1 MGSIDPARLQF
12 RMPPAWPAKWHSHS
26 PDCAKPGQQQ
36 TTGYECGK
44 SKSSLSPAPL
54 NVWRATCEDA
64 ATQQLTIRELL
75 ASARANI
82 LSSPATNSY
91 ARLVLQKAA
100 RTAGKRGRERQWT
113 LGQALRCSLHFLL
126 SSY

>member
-1 MGSIDPARLQF
+1 MREVQVFILARG
-12 RMPPAWPAKWHSHS
+12 RS
-26 PDCAKPGQQQ
+26 PIGTQPF
-36 TTGYECGK
+36 
-44 SKSSLSPAPL
+44 
-54 NVWRATCEDA
+54 EDI
-64 ATQQLTIRELL
+64 ATQQPTMRELR

-113 LGQALRCSLHFLL
+113 LGQALRCSLHFLPSL
-126 SSY
+126 Y

>member
-1 MGSIDPARLQF
+1 MREVQVFVLARAAQ
-12 RMPPAWPAKWHSHS
+12 R
-26 PDCAKPGQQQ
+26 
-36 TTGYECGK
+36 
-44 SKSSLSPAPL
+44 
-54 NVWRATCEDA
+54 WRATCEDA
-64 ATQQLTIRELL
+64 ATQQLTMRELL